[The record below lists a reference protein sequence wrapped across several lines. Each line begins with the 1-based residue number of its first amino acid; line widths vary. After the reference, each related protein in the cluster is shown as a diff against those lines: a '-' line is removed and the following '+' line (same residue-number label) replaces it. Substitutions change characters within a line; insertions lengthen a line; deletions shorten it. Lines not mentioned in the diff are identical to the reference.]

1 MESNLR
7 GLEIKVQMVGVE
19 SLDLNTRV
27 GGSLSEK
34 GYGSV
39 CFVLVALSES
49 RWCGWGI
56 NSHHQ
61 KSSRYSPLCTT
72 RWHRR

>member
-19 SLDLNTRV
+19 SLDFNTRV
-27 GGSLSEK
+27 GGSLSEN
-34 GYGSV
+34 GYGKCS
-39 CFVLVALSES
+39 FVLVALSES

-56 NSHHQ
+56 YSHHQ
-61 KSSRYSPLCTT
+61 KSNRYSPLCIT